1 MPGHHIAQLN
11 VGRLLAP
18 IDDPLIAGFVERLD
32 PVNAIADAA
41 PGFVW
46 RLQDDSGN
54 ATAIRPYED
63 ATVAVNYSIW
73 ETVEDL
79 WNFVYRSRHLEPLR
93 LRRSWF
99 ETPREAHTVLFWIPA
114 GERPPLSEAQAR
126 LEHLRRHGP
135 TAQAFTFKERFPEP
149 ALV

>member
-1 MPGHHIAQLN
+1 MPGRHLAQLN

-18 IDDPLIAGFVERLD
+18 IDDPLIAGFVEQLD

-54 ATAIRPYED
+54 ATAIRPYEGP
-63 ATVAVNYSIW
+63 TVAVNYSIW
-73 ETVEDL
+73 ATVEDL

-93 LRRSWF
+93 VRRSSF
-99 ETPREAHTVLFWIPA
+99 ETPRRPTWCCSGSRPASGPA
-114 GERPPLSEAQAR
+114 GGGSGPPRPPA
-126 LEHLRRHGP
+126 RHGP
-135 TAQAFTFKERFPEP
+135 TPYAFTFRERFPAP
-149 ALV
+149 ILR

>member
-18 IDDPLIAGFVERLD
+18 TSDPLIAGFMAQLD

-46 RLQDDSGN
+46 RLQDESGN

-63 ATVAVNYSIW
+63 DTVAINYSVW
-73 ETVEDL
+73 ESPEDL

-93 LRRSWF
+93 QRREWF
-99 ETPREAHTVLFWIPA
+99 ETPREPHLVLFWTPA
-114 GERPPLSEAQAR
+114 GEIPPLEEAKRR
-126 LEHLRRHGP
+126 LEHLREHGP
-135 TAQAFTFKERFPEP
+135 TPYAFTFRVRFPAPE
-149 ALV
+149 LV